1 MRVPALL
8 LALLT
13 ATVAGASG
21 CAGPPAPLQ
30 DASGPGKPA
39 ATPTT
44 GAVTLS
50 GGGEFISAKASPGT
64 SPDASDGASPDAS
77 RGGSGNAAI
86 VYDRKLAPEGAQA
99 SLTAES
105 TGGKTRTSLVVEG
118 LLPDRRYGAHLHTKP
133 CGAKPDESGPH
144 YQHHPGQIDA
154 ASEVW
159 LDFMTDGEGG
169 GRSTARN
176 DWALDPA
183 DLPRSLVLHSQATKT
198 SGPQVGTAG
207 DRVACLTLK
216 KVP

>member
-13 ATVAGASG
+13 ASFAGASG

-39 ATPTT
+39 ATPT
-44 GAVTLS
+44 GPVRLS
-50 GGGEFISAKASPGT
+50 GGGEFAAAKTPGETSPGS
-64 SPDASDGASPDAS
+64 SPDASEGAPSA
-77 RGGSGNAAI
+77 NAAV
-86 VYDRKLAPEGAQA
+86 VYDRKLVPQGAQA

-105 TGGKTRTSLVVEG
+105 TDGKTRTSLVVEG

-133 CGAKPDESGPH
+133 CGPKPDDSGPH
-144 YQHHPGQIDA
+144 YQHHPGQIDP

-159 LDFMTDGEGG
+159 LDFMTDGEGS

-183 DLPRSLVLHSQATKT
+183 DLPSSLVLHSQATKT
-198 SGPQVGTAG
+198 AGPKVGTAG